1 MQVYKT
7 FFKIAKKYLSSCII
21 YFSIFIVLLIAMS
34 KLGTETTNSRFE
46 ADTVDFAVIDNDN
59 TTASEALLDYLTGKH
74 KLVTLDDYSN
84 ESLQDYM
91 YYEKIE
97 YVLIIPEGYEAN
109 LLSGKTENII
119 SHSMRTDSA
128 KGFFFNQDVN
138 AYLDCLNLYL
148 RADYS
153 LSDALDATKDTIEAT
168 ADTKPETI
176 TFEEKNNNVAPG
188 MTSYFQYMAYVM
200 MSGLIIAVSPIL
212 ITFHKR
218 NLQERLAC
226 SSTAVRTQSV
236 GIGLGCITYCL
247 AAWLILMVV
256 AMILY
261 KPENMFSETG
271 LMFILNSFV
280 YTIGITLITLIIGS
294 FNLETN
300 ALNLISNVLGL
311 GTSFLCGIFVPLWYL
326 SDKVLIFSQFL
337 PTYWYMKNINMISG
351 ASGEAFSIATYW
363 NYIGIEVIFI
373 VALFAIFLLANTQR
387 KKKAI

>member
-59 TTASEALLDYLTGKH
+59 TTASEALLDYLTEKH
-74 KLVTLDDYSN
+74 ELVTLDDYSN

-119 SHSMRTDSA
+119 SHSMRTDRA

-153 LSDALDATKDTIEAT
+153 LSDALDATNDTIEAT

-247 AAWLILMVV
+247 AAWLILIAV
-256 AMILY
+256 ALILY

-351 ASGEAFSIATYW
+351 ASGEAFSRATYW

>member
-46 ADTVDFAVIDNDN
+46 ADTVNFAVIDNDN

-74 KLVTLDDYSN
+74 ELITLDDYSN

-97 YVLIIPEGYEAN
+97 YVLIIPDGYEDN
-109 LLSGKTENII
+109 LLRGKTENIL
-119 SHSMRTDSA
+119 SHSMKTDSA

-138 AYLDCLNLYL
+138 AYLDCLKLYL
-148 RADYS
+148 GADYS
-153 LSDALDATKDTIEAT
+153 LSEALDATKDTIEAT
-168 ADTKPETI
+168 ADTKPESI
-176 TFEEKNNNVAPG
+176 TFEEKNNNIVSG

-226 SSTAVRTQSV
+226 SSTAVRTQSI
-236 GIGLGCITYCL
+236 GIGLGCITYCI

-261 KPENMFSETG
+261 RPENMFSETG

-280 YTIGITLITLIIGS
+280 YTICITLITLIIGS

-300 ALNLISNVLGL
+300 ALNLISNVFGL

-337 PTYWYMKNINMISG
+337 PTYWYVKNINMISG
-351 ASGEAFSIATYW
+351 ASGEAFSKATYW

-373 VALFAIFLLANTQR
+373 AALFAIFLLANTQR

>member
-59 TTASEALLDYLTGKH
+59 TTASEALLDYLTEKH
-74 KLVTLDDYSN
+74 ELVTLDDYSN

-153 LSDALDATKDTIEAT
+153 LSDALDATNDTIEAT

-247 AAWLILMVV
+247 AAWLILIAV
-256 AMILY
+256 ALILY

-311 GTSFLCGIFVPLWYL
+311 GTSFLCGVFVPLWYL

-351 ASGEAFSIATYW
+351 ASGEAFSRATYW

>member
-351 ASGEAFSIATYW
+351 ASGEAFSRATYW

>member
-59 TTASEALLDYLTGKH
+59 TTASEALLDYLSGKH

-351 ASGEAFSIATYW
+351 ASGEAFSRATYW

>member
-46 ADTVDFAVIDNDN
+46 ADTVNFAVIDNDN

-74 KLVTLDDYSN
+74 ELITLDDYSN

-351 ASGEAFSIATYW
+351 ASGEAFSRATYW

>member
-74 KLVTLDDYSN
+74 ELVTLDDYSN

-97 YVLIIPEGYEAN
+97 YVLIIPDGYEAN

-351 ASGEAFSIATYW
+351 ASGEAFSRATYW

>member
-1 MQVYKT
+1 
-7 FFKIAKKYLSSCII
+7 
-21 YFSIFIVLLIAMS
+21 
-34 KLGTETTNSRFE
+34 
-46 ADTVDFAVIDNDN
+46 
-59 TTASEALLDYLTGKH
+59 
-74 KLVTLDDYSN
+74 
-84 ESLQDYM
+84 
-91 YYEKIE
+91 
-97 YVLIIPEGYEAN
+97 
-109 LLSGKTENII
+109 
-119 SHSMRTDSA
+119 
-128 KGFFFNQDVN
+128 
-138 AYLDCLNLYL
+138 
-148 RADYS
+148 
-153 LSDALDATKDTIEAT
+153 
-168 ADTKPETI
+168 
-176 TFEEKNNNVAPG
+176 

-226 SSTAVRTQSV
+226 SSTAVRTQSI
-236 GIGLGCITYCL
+236 GIGLGCITYCI

-261 KPENMFSETG
+261 RPENMFSETG

-311 GTSFLCGIFVPLWYL
+311 GTSFLCGVFVPLWYL

-351 ASGEAFSIATYW
+351 ASGEAFSRATYW

>member
-97 YVLIIPEGYEAN
+97 YVLIIPEGCEAN

>member
-59 TTASEALLDYLTGKH
+59 TTASEALLDYLTWKH

-351 ASGEAFSIATYW
+351 ASGEAFSRATYW

>member
-21 YFSIFIVLLIAMS
+21 YFSIFIVILIAMS
-34 KLGTETTNSRFE
+34 KLGTDVTSSRFE

-59 TTASEALLDYLTGKH
+59 TTASEALLDYLTEKH
-74 KLVTLDDYSN
+74 ELVTLDDYSN

-109 LLSGKTENII
+109 LLSGQTENIL

-351 ASGEAFSIATYW
+351 ASGEAFSRATYW